1 MVLIKLV
8 VCSRSSL
15 EPQSFSASVA
25 PWGPVLLLLLMQL
38 YPHRDRTDYQG
49 CGALD
54 GHLDFHTVQCCFTS
68 TETIRTI
75 RDGEPRT
82 ATSTFTQLLSSEGQC
97 CVHASLYRGQNCR
110 TCSGVCGSVSHGQ
123 STVCVHDYIVTTG
136 KSGIRRR
143 ESVCMHQRVQA
154 VITTTVTLELFIVSQ
169 GDAKPRQNDSQN
181 MQKPLHAKA
190 TASKNHSCNS
200 QHWLRGERGQRPKLY
215 LKKLVSD

>member
-82 ATSTFTQLLSSEGQC
+82 ATSTFTQLLSSEIVQC
-97 CVHASLYRGQNCR
+97 CFTSTETIKTIRDGEPR
-110 TCSGVCGSVSHGQ
+110 TAT
-123 STVCVHDYIVTTG
+123 STFTQLLNFEIVQCCFTSTETI
-136 KSGIRRR
+136 KTIRDG
-143 ESVCMHQRVQA
+143 E
-154 VITTTVTLELFIVSQ
+154 
-169 GDAKPRQNDSQN
+169 PRT
-181 MQKPLHAKA
+181 A
-190 TASKNHSCNS
+190 TSSFT
-200 QHWLRGERGQRPKLY
+200 QLRINEI
-215 LKKLVSD
+215 LK